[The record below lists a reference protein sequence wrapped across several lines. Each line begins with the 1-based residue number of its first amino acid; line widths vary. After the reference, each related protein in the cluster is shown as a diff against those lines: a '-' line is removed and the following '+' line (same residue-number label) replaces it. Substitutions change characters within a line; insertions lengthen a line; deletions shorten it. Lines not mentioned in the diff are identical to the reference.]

1 MSRGKVHE
9 YLGMMLDL
17 NVKVK
22 VKVRIDDYVEKTI
35 QDFPQKLKSTDMA
48 IMPAGNNI
56 FENGN
61 GKP

>member
-1 MSRGKVHE
+1 
-9 YLGMMLDL
+9 MMLDL

-22 VKVRIDDYVEKTI
+22 VNVRIEDYVEKTI